1 MVTVS
6 HMAVHH
12 DEQEHLQPVFDEPLQ
27 TVDEEVE
34 EGLSI
39 LCPKRWPGD
48 SQEKDQEDNKHL

>member
-1 MVTVS
+1 
-6 HMAVHH
+6 MAVHH